1 MLMTPFLFKI
11 ILDLWI
17 SIIYN
22 TITVKK
28 YLTSSQA
35 SLNDGKE
42 QYGRGNECI

>member
-11 ILDLWI
+11 ILDL
-17 SIIYN
+17 SGTKVYN
-22 TITVKK
+22 IITVKE